1 MQPPDWNDY
10 QTFLALARAGQM
22 ARAAS
27 ALGVDA
33 TTVGRRLRRLEARCG
48 ATLFEQTRE
57 GQVLTE
63 AGEAML
69 AEVEAM
75 EQAASRIAEQAG
87 GGGPAGLLRISL
99 SEGFASWIV
108 APALRSFVEAHPR
121 LVVDLVASS
130 GFLSPSKREADLA
143 VTLSRP
149 RAGPV
154 IAGKLSDYS
163 LRLYATRGYLARYGQ
178 PGDPAALAQGHRLVG
193 YVPDLLYAPELRY
206 LDEIGPGLAAGLRSP
221 SIIAQHRLIAA
232 GAGIGVLPCFIGDS
246 DKWLVPVLPGLRIT
260 RSFWLVTHKDT
271 HNLARVRAFKDWL
284 TALVQRERARL
295 VPRAQFSKGEL
306 RITSNHSQ
314 SSFATG
320 APSPRS

>member
-1 MQPPDWNDY
+1 MQSSDWNDF
-10 QTFLALARAGQM
+10 QAFLAIARAGQLS
-22 ARAAS
+22 RAA
-27 ALGVDA
+27 AAMGVDA
-33 TTVGRRLRRLEARCG
+33 TTVGRRLRRLETRTG

-75 EQAASRIAEQAG
+75 EQAASRIAEHAASG
-87 GGGPAGLLRISL
+87 SGPAGLLRVSL

-108 APALRSFVEAHPR
+108 APALRSFVEANPR

-163 LRLYATRGYLARYGQ
+163 LRLYATRGYLSQNGMPGR
-178 PGDPAALAQGHRLVG
+178 PGDLARGHRLVG
-193 YVPDLLYAPELRY
+193 YIPDLLYAPELRY
-206 LDEIGPGLAAGLRSP
+206 LAEIEPDLVATVRSS
-221 SIIAQHRLIAA
+221 SINAQHRLIAA

-246 DKWLVPVLPGLRIT
+246 DKWLVPILPEQRIT

-284 TALVQRERARL
+284 TALVMRERGRL
-295 VPRAQFSKGEL
+295 LPR
-306 RITSNHSQ
+306 
-314 SSFATG
+314 
-320 APSPRS
+320 